1 MKIVSPHTAG
11 DPMNSKKW
19 LNCRLKDVKK
29 ELEEQGHGVS
39 VPVISRLLKQHDYSL
54 QANAK
59 QVEGK
64 QHPDRNQQFEYI
76 QEQRDKFQETGQP
89 EISVDTKKRS

>member
-1 MKIVSPHTAG
+1 
-11 DPMNSKKW
+11 
-19 LNCRLKDVKK
+19 
-29 ELEEQGHGVS
+29 
-39 VPVISRLLKQHDYSL
+39 L